1 MDSMRSLNTSLPR
14 ATPRRPAA
22 GPQAP
27 EDILSA
33 FKAAALSVTTLYR
46 AAANDQ
52 VRSRAAGYQDALD
65 DILAFLDKENIGLG
79 DGEGWRVRR
88 WATER
93 LDGSER
99 PENDDEEEET
109 SQEEER
115 LRHQSPEQARETAHG
130 QQPEQIPQQQ
140 QTPAPS
146 ESASATMPPTT
157 VFGNNQQQS
166 PSTPPA
172 FLFRSTHSYPTNHD
186 REVNMDTAD
195 TPDHEQQPHDTQ
207 SETPVRMEH
216 PPKQRNRANRNTNS
230 RSNNTNRTLGTG
242 AGTKRRVPFDDFFNI
257 SGMNF
262 DTSAKDG
269 SSHDRGGKRG
279 RHV

>member
-27 EDILSA
+27 EDILTA

-65 DILAFLDKENIGLG
+65 DLLAFLDKENIGLG
-79 DGEGWRVRR
+79 DGEGWRVRQ

-99 PENDDEEEET
+99 AENDDDEEEA
-109 SQEEER
+109 QEEER
-115 LRHQSPEQARETAHG
+115 LRHQSPELVRETAHR
-130 QQPEQIPQQQ
+130 QTEQTTQQ
-140 QTPAPS
+140 QTPTPS
-146 ESASATMPPTT
+146 EPTSTALPPPT
-157 VFGNNQQQS
+157 VFGSTQQQA
-166 PSTPPA
+166 PTTPPA
-172 FLFRSTHSYPTNHD
+172 FVFRSAHTYPTNHD
-186 REVNMDTAD
+186 REMNMDSNE
-195 TPDHEQQPHDTQ
+195 TPDHEQQTYETQ
-207 SETPVRMEH
+207 AETPVRMEL
-216 PPKQRNRANRNTNS
+216 PPKQRARQNRNTIS
-230 RSNNTNRTLGTG
+230 RSTTSNRALGSG

-257 SGMNF
+257 SGLNF
-262 DTSAKDG
+262 DTTKDG
-269 SSHDRGGKRG
+269 SERGGKRG